1 MITERLLNQ
10 IEQGRSGKNH
20 GYTTGSEKLDL
31 YTDGN
36 IKSNFVVCYIQ
47 RQRYIFL
54 SSSDEVSNSQK

>member
-36 IKSNFVVCYIQ
+36 ICRFAAAPDQCTDGAAQ
-47 RQRYIFL
+47 
-54 SSSDEVSNSQK
+54 